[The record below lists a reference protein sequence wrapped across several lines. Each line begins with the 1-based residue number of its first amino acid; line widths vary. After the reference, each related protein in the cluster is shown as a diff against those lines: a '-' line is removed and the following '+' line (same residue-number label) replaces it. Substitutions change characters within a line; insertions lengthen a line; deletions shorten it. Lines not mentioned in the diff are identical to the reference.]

1 MFTKKSIRREMIEVG
16 IILGVAGLLYF
27 TGLHTEVLGGIQRL
41 FLRIGLSETKTEVI
55 KEGQDRVTYDFNLA
69 TLDGESVSFETFKGK
84 TVFLNI
90 WATWCPPCIAE
101 MPDIHVLYKDVAS
114 EDVVFVMLS
123 TDEDVDK
130 VRKFM
135 DRKGFTFP
143 VYRMTEQLPG
153 VFWTQ
158 SIPTTFV
165 ISPEGKI
172 VFKKLGISN
181 YNTSEFKDFLL
192 NL

>member
-1 MFTKKSIRREMIEVG
+1 MFKKKSIKREMIEIGV
-16 IILGVAGLLYF
+16 ILGIGAILYF
-27 TGLHTEVLGGIQRL
+27 TGLHTEVLGGMQRL
-41 FLRIGLSETKTEVI
+41 FLKIGLGEAQTEI
-55 KEGQDRVTYDFNLA
+55 IEEGQDRATYNFNLA
-69 TLDGESVSFETFKGK
+69 TLDGKIVNFEDFKGK
-84 TVFLNI
+84 TIFLNI

-101 MPDIHVLYKDVAS
+101 MPDIYELYKDVAN

-130 VRKFM
+130 VRKFIA
-135 DRKGFTFP
+135 RKEFKFP
-143 VYRMTEQLPG
+143 VYRMVEQLPG

-181 YNTSEFKDFLL
+181 YNTSEFKEYLL